1 MNKYFLLTCICLLSA
16 VCAAQAVFTNSPV
29 YSAPA
34 YNNVPKPIPRII
46 TYNFLSEADILNV
59 FTTLFPNLR
68 ISNNCSKKMVMA
80 LGDKNDLDRFEL
92 FLKKID
98 TARPNI
104 KYSTQLIEV
113 NSNELRKMGMD
124 WQEYADQIKMSELRG
139 LKQFFEQLS
148 FLLKTGEAKILA
160 NPEITS
166 IIEEEACIKV
176 GERIPYALPV
186 DYSSGKSGW
195 QLQYIDAGIQLKIK
209 GKIVSDNIINTH
221 IYTAISNIK
230 QWKATT
236 GGEYPVLSSREVDL
250 LCQIKDGE
258 TIILGGLTNS
268 NKRTNVS
275 KLPIIGE
282 LPFIGQFFQ
291 VQTIENEE
299 TEVIF
304 LLTPKIIKI

>member
-1 MNKYFLLTCICLLSA
+1 MNKYVFLVFLLSTAYC
-16 VCAAQAVFTNSPV
+16 AQAVFTGSPAYSAPV
-29 YSAPA
+29 YS
-34 YNNVPKPIPRII
+34 NNAPKPVPRII
-46 TYNFLSEADILNV
+46 TYNFLSEPDIINV

-68 ISNNCSKKMVMA
+68 ISNSSSKKIVMA

-104 KYSTQLIEV
+104 KYSTQLIEI

-124 WQEYADQIKMSELRG
+124 WQEYANQIKMSELKG
-139 LKQFFEQLS
+139 IKQFFEQLS
-148 FLLKTGEAKILA
+148 FLIKTGEAKILA

-186 DYSSGKSGW
+186 DYSSSKSGW

-221 IYTAISNIK
+221 IFTAISNIK
-230 QWKATT
+230 EWKATI

-268 NKRTNVS
+268 NQRTNVS
-275 KLPIIGE
+275 KLPLVGD
-282 LPFIGQFFQ
+282 LPFVGQLFQ
-291 VQTIENEE
+291 VQTVENEE

-304 LLTPKIIKI
+304 LLTPTIIRI